1 MSKDKKASA
10 KPAAKKDA
18 KKVVVQAKPKA
29 AKPAAKAEPKLVT
42 RAQVIQ
48 ETKTAGKKVEAIGN
62 ALAKSDDKSKAATG
76 KQLAKAGQAL
86 VKTAQK
92 AEAKAPVKIVSR
104 KEADVAKTAGKKVV
118 EVQVKKPTASK
129 SNAKRDLNSE
139 LLEGMKALKDER
151 EGKVKLKTITPA
163 AAPAKKPATNA
174 AVKVEAKPAP
184 VIAKAARTRSSLDNK
199 ARDIAGE

>member
-48 ETKTAGKKVEAIGN
+48 ETKTAGKKV
-62 ALAKSDDKSKAATG
+62 
-76 KQLAKAGQAL
+76 
-86 VKTAQK
+86 
-92 AEAKAPVKIVSR
+92 
-104 KEADVAKTAGKKVV
+104 V

-139 LLEGMKALKDER
+139 LLEGMQALKAER
-151 EGKVKLKTITPA
+151 GGKVKLKTITPA
-163 AAPAKKPATNA
+163 AAPAKKPSAKP

-184 VIAKAARTRSSLDNK
+184 VVAKAARTRSSLDNK